1 MDTLE
6 TIQKEN
12 SELRKKIETHDDD
25 LKRLRCVLY
34 QLIGGIFNQKTQR
47 YVMSSY
53 IDDLFGTSSSEQ
65 EAETEAETEAEAE
78 TETEE
83 TQWPTTRQGD
93 NNEERIRKLEE
104 TIQKLEKQIENMEKR
119 QRIGL

>member
-25 LKRLRCVLY
+25 LKRLRGVLY

-53 IDDLFGTSSSEQ
+53 IDDLVGTSSSEQ
-65 EAETEAETEAEAE
+65 EAEAEA
-78 TETEE
+78 ETEE

-104 TIQKLEKQIENMEKR
+104 TIQKLENKIENMEKR
-119 QRIGL
+119 QRIGV

>member
-25 LKRLRCVLY
+25 LKRLRGVLY

-53 IDDLFGTSSSEQ
+53 VDDLFGTSSSEQ
-65 EAETEAETEAEAE
+65 EAEA
-78 TETEE
+78 ETEE

-104 TIQKLEKQIENMEKR
+104 TIQKLENKIENMEKR
-119 QRIGL
+119 QRIGV

>member
-1 MDTLE
+1 MNTLE

-25 LKRLRCVLY
+25 LNRLRCVLY

-65 EAETEAETEAEAE
+65 EAETEAEA
-78 TETEE
+78 ETEE

>member
-25 LKRLRCVLY
+25 LNRLRCVLY

-53 IDDLFGTSSSEQ
+53 VDDLFGTSSSEQ
-65 EAETEAETEAEAE
+65 EAEA
-78 TETEE
+78 ETEE

-104 TIQKLEKQIENMEKR
+104 TIQKLENKIENMEKR
-119 QRIGL
+119 QRIGV

>member
-25 LKRLRCVLY
+25 LKCLRGVLY

-53 IDDLFGTSSSEQ
+53 VDDLFGTSSSEQ
-65 EAETEAETEAEAE
+65 EAEA
-78 TETEE
+78 ETEE

-119 QRIGL
+119 QRIGV

>member
-25 LKRLRCVLY
+25 LKRLRGVLY

-53 IDDLFGTSSSEQ
+53 IDDLVGTSSSEQ
-65 EAETEAETEAEAE
+65 EAEA
-78 TETEE
+78 ETEE

-104 TIQKLEKQIENMEKR
+104 TIQKLEKKIENMEKR
-119 QRIGL
+119 QRIGV

>member
-25 LKRLRCVLY
+25 LKRLRGVLY

-53 IDDLFGTSSSEQ
+53 IDDLVGTSSSEQ
-65 EAETEAETEAEAE
+65 EAEA
-78 TETEE
+78 ETEE

-104 TIQKLEKQIENMEKR
+104 TIQKLEKKIENMEKR

>member
-1 MDTLE
+1 MNTLE

-25 LKRLRCVLY
+25 LKRLRGVLY

-78 TETEE
+78 TEE

>member
-1 MDTLE
+1 MNTLE

-25 LKRLRCVLY
+25 LNRLRCVLY

-53 IDDLFGTSSSEQ
+53 VDDLFGTSSSEQ
-65 EAETEAETEAEAE
+65 EAEA
-78 TETEE
+78 ETEE

-104 TIQKLEKQIENMEKR
+104 TIQKLENKIENMEKR
-119 QRIGL
+119 QRIGV

>member
-6 TIQKEN
+6 TLQKEN
-12 SELRKKIETHDDD
+12 FELRTKIETHDVQID
-25 LKRLRCVLY
+25 RLRGVLY
-34 QLIGGIFNQKTQR
+34 QLIGGLFNQKTQR

-65 EAETEAETEAEAE
+65 EAETEAETE
-78 TETEE
+78 TEE
-83 TQWPTTRQGD
+83 MQWPTTRQGD

-104 TIQKLEKQIENMEKR
+104 TIEKLEKQIENMEKR
-119 QRIGL
+119 QRIGFEM

>member
-25 LKRLRCVLY
+25 LKRLRGVLY

-53 IDDLFGTSSSEQ
+53 VDDLFGTSSSEQ
-65 EAETEAETEAEAE
+65 EAEA
-78 TETEE
+78 ETEE

-119 QRIGL
+119 QRIGV

>member
-1 MDTLE
+1 MNTLE

-25 LKRLRCVLY
+25 LKRLRGVLY

-65 EAETEAETEAEAE
+65 EAEA
-78 TETEE
+78 ETEE